1 MRQWTQLELLKR
13 IRVTF
18 TKGESEDEENERD
31 ILTGLEVGPPA
42 LRVVDVVG
50 DVVGNER
57 RVAVPLEI
65 VRARP
70 ALERLVLRR
79 SYSSKLND
87 TPLRF

>member
-1 MRQWTQLELLKR
+1 MNTIRAPKADSRHFYKGR
-13 IRVTF
+13 I
-18 TKGESEDEENERD
+18 GEDEENERD